1 MTADKPEDAPTTE
14 PTTEPTTPL
23 GEPTGSELQPTPG
36 REVGQGVE
44 PAAPDKPTAPETT
57 PRDRKQAPEV
67 HRRTRIGGA
76 FVALAIGII
85 VLVLLLIF
93 IVQNNTTTTVKYF
106 AAQGQLP
113 LGVLLLFA
121 AAGGALLVVIF
132 GAARILQLRFL
143 ARRDRRTARDNP
155 ARDNPGRKQAGA

>member
-1 MTADKPEDAPTTE
+1 MTADKPEDT

-23 GEPTGSELQPTPG
+23 GEPAGSELQPTEG
-36 REVGQGVE
+36 RNVGQGVE
-44 PAAPDKPTAPETT
+44 PAAPEKPAAPETT
-57 PRDRKQAPEV
+57 TRDRKQGPEV
-67 HRRTRIGGA
+67 HRRTRLGGA
-76 FVALAIGII
+76 FVALAVGII

-93 IVQNNTTTTVKYF
+93 ILQNNTTTTVKYF

-121 AAGGALLVVIF
+121 AAGGALLVVVF

-143 ARRDRRTARDNP
+143 ARRDRRSARDKP
-155 ARDNPGRKQAGA
+155 AA